1 MEDIVNNGKIIN
13 EMIPEAIS
21 NSTNY
26 TKEFKK
32 RMKLNGIFSEFENK
46 ASNELNFFIEESN
59 RRYTKS
65 KCGINLNTLIASTR
79 KKCLNESMK
88 ILKDKFYTNSVIDE
102 ERNKMRYKGG
112 QNIYKKLKHTM
123 NIIRNPESK
132 KKEINLDDLDI
143 EDLDLDENEINE
155 LLKQY
160 NSLNNINNNNSNIC
174 NTPNYKKRFDRK
186 NFMKDRNIIS
196 DVLKDEHSSIFKSID
211 NYKRNIVNLNT
222 KYLENKKYKIDK
234 QINANLHKRINFD
247 LPKLKLLNY
256 EHYKIIPRDPYEDDE
271 EKKVDIYKLLPYSK
285 YGKYCYSIHQKNDS
299 LNKSKNKNN
308 NDKTLPYITEPNIP
322 DNSHYYR
329 NYHNTIFVVADSANK
344 ELFVNKNFD
353 KKREDVE
360 NFLGVNEIPS
370 LKAYESII
378 HKKSNSIKQERRA
391 KNDKISKRQ
400 NYLKLTSKQRMNV
413 DIQRNLSLIKNIEN
427 NLFGNKKAENNNN
440 S

>member
-1 MEDIVNNGKIIN
+1 MEELVGSNEKIIN
-13 EMIPEAIS
+13 EMVPQAIA

-88 ILKDKFYTNSVIDE
+88 ILKDRFYNNSIIDE

-112 QNIYKKLKHTM
+112 QNYYKKLKYSM
-123 NIIRNPESK
+123 NIIRNPELK
-132 KKEINLDDLDI
+132 KKEINFDDLDI
-143 EDLDLDENEINE
+143 EELDLDENGINE
-155 LLKQY
+155 LLRQY
-160 NSLNNINNNNSNIC
+160 NSQKNNNSVYNSPI
-174 NTPNYKKRFDRK
+174 NKKKFDRK
-186 NFMKDRNIIS
+186 NFSKDRNKISEIIN
-196 DVLKDEHSSIFKSID
+196 DEHKTLFKSID
-211 NYKRNIVNLNT
+211 NYKRYIKNLSNKNDET
-222 KYLENKKYKIDK
+222 KKYKIGK
-234 QINANLHKRINFD
+234 EANFNLHKKINLD

-285 YGKYCYSIHQKNDS
+285 YGKYCYSINQKNAS
-299 LNKSKNKNN
+299 FNKSKDKN

-344 ELFVNKNFD
+344 ELFVNKNFN

-360 NFLGVNEIPS
+360 HFLGVDEIPD
-370 LKAYESII
+370 LKSYENII

-391 KNDKISKRQ
+391 KYDKISQRQ
-400 NYLKLTSKQRMNV
+400 NYLKLTSKQRINV
-413 DIQRNLSLIKNIEN
+413 DIDRNLALIKNIEN
-427 NLFGNKKAENNNN
+427 NLYGNKKADNNNN